1 MENWRRNPPET
12 AHSQMDRLRGRSDY
26 EELADGSHRMD
37 NFKTPPQ
44 PVFDSEE
51 MRGSMQAI
59 LSQNIGAYV
68 VIEFLIGTEQ
78 MIRKQGMLYFVG
90 RSFVTL
96 YDENVNNFIVCDI
109 FSVKFSAVSGST
121 ETALNGQEKV
131 YLWDRPRYN
140 YNLLPP
146 VSGEPGM
153 GSGRAR

>member
-1 MENWRRNPPET
+1 MEERRRYQPET
-12 AHSQMDRLRGRSDY
+12 CHSQMDRLRSRSDFS
-26 EELADGSHRMD
+26 EEADGSRRMD
-37 NFKTPPQ
+37 NFNTPPQ

-51 MRGSMQAI
+51 MKGSMQAI

-109 FSVKFSAVSGST
+109 FSVKF
-121 ETALNGQEKV
+121 V
-131 YLWDRPRYN
+131 YFYMPGDRPRYN
-140 YNLLPP
+140 YNVLPP

-153 GSGRAR
+153 GAGRMR